1 MSSLEVNAVAHAE
14 VARTVRPILGLLVL
28 SLLTYQS
35 APATPSA
42 AAAQDAP
49 TRVVLATGFIPNVQF
64 APYYL
69 AQDRGYFADE
79 GLDVTIQN
87 GANANALTQVGAGGI
102 DFAITGGDALVP
114 ARVAGVPVVYV
125 MGQFQKYPV
134 GAMAIEGSGP
144 PLDSPADLRGR
155 TIGVSG
161 PNGSTY
167 IAMRALLQAGGM
179 TEDDVHV
186 ISIGFTEL
194 EALNQQR
201 IEVAM
206 TFLTNEPVQARAMG
220 LQVETLEVPPYYKL
234 ISTGLATSDSNVQQR
249 PDLVQHF
256 VNASLRGLRDT
267 LADPDAA
274 FTASLA
280 RMPEIAGTDQ
290 ERIQRDVLQATLG
303 FEQPP
308 PGHPLGWSDPEGWQ
322 ATEDLLKSTGLL
334 DDVVDPTTVFTNTFA
349 EQATP

>member
-1 MSSLEVNAVAHAE
+1 VAHPHG
-14 VARTVRPILGLLVL
+14 ARNARPVLALLVV
-28 SLLTYQS
+28 LLLMYQS
-35 APATPSA
+35 VPIA

-49 TRVVLATGFIPNVQF
+49 TPVVLATGFIPNVQF

-69 AQDRGYFADE
+69 AQDRGYYADE

-87 GANANALTQVGAGGI
+87 GANANALAQVGSGGI

-134 GAMAIEGSGP
+134 GAMAIEGNGP
-144 PLDSPADLRGR
+144 PLSSPADLRGR

-186 ISIGFTEL
+186 VSIGFTEL
-194 EALNQQR
+194 EALNQKR
-201 IEVAM
+201 IDLAM

-220 LQVETLEVPPYYKL
+220 LQVETLEVSPYYNL

-256 VNASLRGLRDT
+256 VNATLRGLRDT

-290 ERIQRDVLQATLG
+290 ERIQRDVLQATIG

-308 PGHPLGWSDPEGWQ
+308 GGHPLGWSDPAGWQ
-322 ATEDLLKSTGLL
+322 ATQDLLKSTGLI
-334 DDVVDPTTVFTNTFA
+334 DAVVDPATMFTNAFA

>member
-1 MSSLEVNAVAHAE
+1 MRLVMALAV
-14 VARTVRPILGLLVL
+14 GLLLVGWTGAAGASPIGAKDEPTQVL
-28 SLLTYQS
+28 
-35 APATPSA
+35 
-42 AAAQDAP
+42 
-49 TRVVLATGFIPNVQF
+49 LATGFIPNVQF

-69 AQDRGYFADE
+69 AQDRGYYAAE
-79 GLDVTIQN
+79 GLDVTVRD
-87 GANANALTQVGAGGI
+87 GANPNLLAQVGAGSV
-102 DFAITGGDALVP
+102 DFAVTGGDALVP
-114 ARVAGVPVVYV
+114 ARVSGVPVTYV

-134 GAMAIEGSGP
+134 GAMAIEGSG
-144 PLDSPADLRGR
+144 LALSSPADLRGR

-179 TEDDVHV
+179 SEDDVHV

-194 EALNQQR
+194 EALTQQR
-201 IEVAM
+201 VDVAM

-220 LQVETLEVPPYYKL
+220 VQVETLEVSPYYNL
-234 ISTGLATSDSNVQQR
+234 ISTGLVTSDQNIQQR

-256 VNASLRGLRDT
+256 VNASLHGLRDT

-274 FTASLA
+274 FAASLK

-290 ERIQRDVLQATLG
+290 ERIQREVLQATLG

-308 PGHPLGWSDPEGWQ
+308 AGHPLGWSDPAGWQ
-322 ATEDLLKSTGLL
+322 ATQDLLSSTGLIT
-334 DDVVDPTTVFTNTFA
+334 DSVDPATMFTNTFA
-349 EQATP
+349 EQAAP